1 MVMEPFGGAGLKTI
15 YHQYIICQVT
25 DITACSVHSNNPG
38 FCAATASTKLAQSA
52 LAAIPSHDIVWVVWS
67 KLIVELV
74 GFELGIVERRDGLLE
89 DHPFP
94 CCSESVDNFLLK
106 AVQAE
111 DLRPK
116 PKPEPGLTLSVLCT
130 AATDWV
136 LRIPSQVISAMDSL
150 MLWKSTLHGI
160 ESESSAI

>member
-1 MVMEPFGGAGLKTI
+1 MVMEPFGGTGLKAI

-25 DITACSVHSNNPG
+25 DITACPVHSNNPG

-52 LAAIPSHDIVWVVWS
+52 LAAIPSHDIIWVVWS

-74 GFELGIVERRDGLLE
+74 GFELGI
-89 DHPFP
+89 
-94 CCSESVDNFLLK
+94 LK

>member
-1 MVMEPFGGAGLKTI
+1 MVMEPFGGTGLKAI

-25 DITACSVHSNNPG
+25 DITACPVHSNNPG

-52 LAAIPSHDIVWVVWS
+52 LAAIPSHDIIWVVWS

-94 CCSESVDNFLLK
+94 CCSKSVDNFLVCVFHLQLLFQWPRR
-106 AVQAE
+106 AGPQ
-111 DLRPK
+111 
-116 PKPEPGLTLSVLCT
+116 TQSCT
-130 AATDWV
+130 VPTANAN
-136 LRIPSQVISAMDSL
+136 
-150 MLWKSTLHGI
+150 
-160 ESESSAI
+160 